1 MRVRVRFTVPE
12 VDPAELGGATA
23 VVIDVLRATSTV
35 TAALA
40 AGARGIYPVASTEE
54 ALRLVQ
60 SLGRDDTL
68 LCGERKGARIE
79 GYDLGNSPGEFT
91 PELVDGKRVVMDTT
105 NGTPALLAVAE
116 ADRVVATCFANI
128 AATAAALHDAA
139 DVLVVCA
146 GSEDAFALEDA
157 VCAGALVSALGGP
170 GRHAFDDGA
179 RAAYVLASRW
189 RVDPEF
195 LAGTSAGQG
204 LIGLGLEADVRWC
217 AQRDVVDLV
226 PEMRDRV
233 VVVGGG

>member
-1 MRVRVRFTVPE
+1 MKVRVRFTVPE

-23 VVIDVLRATSTV
+23 VVIDVLRATSSMV
-35 TAALA
+35 ALLS
-40 AGARGIYPVASTEE
+40 AGARGIYPAASTEE

-68 LCGERKGARIE
+68 LCGERKGVRIE

-91 PELVDGKRVVMDTT
+91 RDLVADKRVIMDTT

-116 ADRVVATCFANI
+116 AERVFAACFANLAAV
-128 AATAAALHDAA
+128 AATVQDHD
-139 DVLVVCA
+139 DVIIVCA
-146 GSEDAFALEDA
+146 GRDAGFALEDA

-170 GRHAFDDGA
+170 ARHALDDGA

-189 RVDPEF
+189 RVDAEF
-195 LAGTSAGQG
+195 LAGTAAGQA
-204 LIGLGLEADVRWC
+204 LSELGLDADVRWC
-217 AQRDVVDLV
+217 AQRDGIDLV

-233 VVVGGG
+233 VVGGN

>member
-1 MRVRVRFTVPE
+1 MRVRVRFTVSE
-12 VDPAELGGATA
+12 LDPAELAGATA
-23 VVIDVLRATSTV
+23 VVIDVLRATSSV

-40 AGARGIYPVASTEE
+40 AGARGVYPAGSTEE

-68 LCGERKGARIE
+68 LCGERKGTRIE

-91 PELVDGKRVVMDTT
+91 PAVVGDKRVIMDTT

-116 ADRVVATCFANI
+116 ADRVVTACFANLS
-128 AATAAALHDAA
+128 AVAAALQESE

-146 GSEDAFALEDA
+146 GREGSFGLEDA

-189 RVDPEF
+189 RVDAEF
-195 LAGTSAGQG
+195 LGGTAAGRA
-204 LIGLGLEADVRWC
+204 LAELGLDADVRWC

-233 VVVGGG
+233 VAAGGA

>member
-1 MRVRVRFTVPE
+1 MRVRVRFTAPE
-12 VDPAELGGATA
+12 VDPTELGGATA
-23 VVIDVLRATSTV
+23 VVIDVLRATSSM
-35 TAALA
+35 TAALS
-40 AGARGIYPVASTEE
+40 AGARGVYPAASTEE

-68 LCGERKGARIE
+68 LCGERKGTRIE

-91 PELVDGKRVVMDTT
+91 PDVVGDKRVIMDTT

-116 ADRVVATCFANI
+116 AERVLTACFANLS
-128 AATAAALHDAA
+128 AVAGAVQDHD
-139 DVLVVCA
+139 DVIIVCA
-146 GSEDAFALEDA
+146 GRERGFALEDA

-189 RVDPEF
+189 RVDAEF
-195 LAGTSAGQG
+195 LAGTAAGR
-204 LIGLGLEADVRWC
+204 LLTELGLDADVRWC
-217 AQRDVVDLV
+217 AQRDVIDLV

-233 VVVGGG
+233 VVAGAR